1 MSKCLITSTSVRNC
15 MIQPSF
21 RCCLFLLQIFS
32 ITDGAQEVK
41 EKATSQEKND
51 GQPGHSVHLP
61 VLQPREILRC
71 QNVSSS
77 GRFSNGK
84 IRIHDMNNT
93 TEVLT
98 FFFQG
103 TNSKYRNNIVQRLLG
118 GVPDPDN
125 LYPFYPLNA
134 SYVHLPGRFIFWSYL
149 LVFQVVEY

>member
-1 MSKCLITSTSVRNC
+1 MSKCLITSTSVRKC
-15 MIQPSF
+15 IIQPSF
-21 RCCLFLLQIFS
+21 CCCLFLLQIFS

-98 FFFQG
+98 FFFSRER
-103 TNSKYRNNIVQRLLG
+103 TRNTGIISCSVCLEEFQTPITCIL
-118 GVPDPDN
+118 
-125 LYPFYPLNA
+125 
-134 SYVHLPGRFIFWSYL
+134 FIH
-149 LVFQVVEY
+149 